1 MKNIIVTALTLL
13 FISSSFAISG
23 QKIISNIKDNYK
35 KMKTFES
42 DFTQIQMWELASE
55 ESRVSGKIFMNS
67 DNSFRVEMPEGDYI
81 ISNGKTVWRYSTEN
95 SQVLIEDV
103 KDNEESIIPG
113 KLFFDFTDRYSLKD
127 FVEKKDGDKNIYI
140 LELLAPKE
148 KDRFIYRLK
157 VKVNSEF
164 LPYEIESYDL
174 DENKT
179 AYILE
184 NIKINS
190 EISPDKFNYVK
201 KEGIEVIDL
210 RKKK

>member
-1 MKNIIVTALTLL
+1 MKKFIITTLTLL
-13 FISSSFAISG
+13 FVSSSFAISG

-42 DFTQIQMWELASE
+42 DFTQIQIWELASE
-55 ESRVSGKIFMNS
+55 ESRINGKIFMNS

-95 SQVLIEDV
+95 SQVLIEDI
-103 KDNEESIIPG
+103 KDNEESMIPG
-113 KLFFDFTDRYSLKD
+113 KLFFDFTDRYTLKD
-127 FVEKKDGDKNIYI
+127 YVEKKDGDKNIYI
-140 LELLAPKE
+140 LELLAPKD

-164 LPYEIESYDL
+164 LPIEIESYDL

-184 NIKINS
+184 NVKING
-190 EISPDKFNYVK
+190 EISSDKFNYIK
-201 KEGIEVIDL
+201 KEGVEVVDL